1 MGVSIRDRTTVFT
14 AIDEVAEG
22 LINMVQ
28 QAPDLAVRVPATP
41 DWTVGQ
47 VFAHVVTVAPRYCRG
62 PRQLGRWTEHTGEL
76 CDLNADELATLD
88 TTDITALVGRLRAA
102 IDEFARLLDEFGD
115 DQPSYRFHGGQRVRA
130 DVAAGI
136 LLGEL
141 VVHGHDIARALHA
154 PWPIKPNHVEL
165 IQQGLTPILPGWL
178 DPDRAAN
185 HTATYEVQLR
195 GQGTHRFA
203 FHNGALTMNP
213 PGPWHPD
220 VAISAE
226 PATFLL
232 IVYKRRSQWP
242 AILTGKITARGRRA
256 WLALTFANRFHQP

>member
-1 MGVSIRDRTTVFT
+1 MGVSIRDRATVFT

-76 CDLNADELATLD
+76 RDLNADELATLD
-88 TTDITALVGRLRAA
+88 TTDIAALVGRLRAA

-154 PWPIKPNHVEL
+154 PCPYSDAMSSSSNRASPPSYRA
-165 IQQGLTPILPGWL
+165 GST
-178 DPDRAAN
+178 PDRAAN

-195 GQGTHRFA
+195 GQGTHGFA
-203 FHNGALTMNP
+203 FHHGALTMNP

-220 VAISAE
+220 VVISAE

-232 IVYKRRSQWP
+232 VVYKRRSQWP

-256 WLALTFANRFHQP
+256 WLAPTFANRFHQP